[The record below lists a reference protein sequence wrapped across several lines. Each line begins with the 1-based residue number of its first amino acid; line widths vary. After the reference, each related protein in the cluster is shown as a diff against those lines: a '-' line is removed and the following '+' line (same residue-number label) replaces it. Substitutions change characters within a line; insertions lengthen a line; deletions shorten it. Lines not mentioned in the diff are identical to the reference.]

1 MKKNNNHVLCHK
13 IGKNRTSQNNFAF
26 NIFQFILLVILLLK
40 TNYCFG
46 QPSSD
51 SWKEVISK
59 MYTRTIQVS
68 HHKNCV
74 FPFKVGNKYYRPRG
88 KSISKVIELIHQK
101 KFKKMT
107 LSSCIIEKINNSVV
121 IYNEFKKIS

>member
-26 NIFQFILLVILLLK
+26 NIFQFISLVILLLK

-59 MYTRTIQVS
+59 MYTRAIESS

-74 FPFKVGNKYYRPRG
+74 FPFKLEIN
-88 KSISKVIELIHQK
+88 IIVIVIG
-101 KFKKMT
+101 M
-107 LSSCIIEKINNSVV
+107 KIFLTMFVV
-121 IYNEFKKIS
+121 VLMKTVI